1 MKRAPFLSLSLDAIV
16 SVSSVCLL
24 LSCFRD
30 AGSTLTTLSPLLSF
44 FSLLHLTVNASLYR
58 EIGTEQYADCTTLL
72 FHSLIY

>member
-1 MKRAPFLSLSLDAIV
+1 MKRAPFLSSSLDAIV

-44 FSLLHLTVNASLYR
+44 SPLPSN
-58 EIGTEQYADCTTLL
+58 
-72 FHSLIY
+72 LIPSNSKCFLI